1 MASWAAAG
9 SMAEGS
15 TTSRCT
21 GRGCRSSLVDMQR
34 RRRQLGQ
41 ETIGRK
47 QEDGGRRNWTMIDR
61 GDSIGTEGDGRQ
73 QTGWNGTDGV
83 GFLT

>member
-1 MASWAAAG
+1 M
-9 SMAEGS
+9 
-15 TTSRCT
+15 
-21 GRGCRSSLVDMQR
+21 GRGLWCSYALVDMRR

-61 GDSIGTEGDGRQ
+61 EEAVRRRETERQ
-73 QTGWNGTDGV
+73 LTARGVTDGGV
-83 GFLT
+83 FCENRSPGGIEGRAPN